1 MDGGALTSAAADH
14 GDDMANGNHLG
25 SAGERLLQQEYGSA
39 ARAAAFYDRQVID
52 HLNEHMKEF
61 VGRQEMVFIATADAG
76 GECDASFR
84 AGEAG
89 FVRVIDDRTLAYPEY
104 RGNGVYASL
113 GNVLENPHIGLM
125 FIDFFRDLIGLHV
138 NGTARIVD
146 PRTMSADE
154 AEVLL
159 DPRAERW
166 VWVHVEEAYIHCSK
180 HLPLLERKD
189 RRIHWGTDDVRRK
202 GGDYFGVASSRRDPA
217 RRS

>member
-1 MDGGALTSAAADH
+1 MTSC
-14 GDDMANGNHLG
+14 NLPG
-25 SAGERLLQQEYGSA
+25 SAGERLLQQRYGSVQ
-39 ARAAAFYDRQVID
+39 RASSFYSRQVID

-61 VGRQEMVFIATADAG
+61 VTRQEMVFVATADAG
-76 GECDASFR
+76 GECDSSFR
-84 AGEAG
+84 AGEPG
-89 FVRVIDDRTLAYPEY
+89 FVRVLGDRSLAFPEY
-104 RGNGVYASL
+104 RGNGVHASL

-146 PRTMSADE
+146 SQVMSGQE
-154 AEVLL
+154 ASVLA

-166 VWVHVEEAYIHCSK
+166 VWVDVEEAYIHCSK

-202 GGDYFGVASSRRDPA
+202 GGDYFGVAASQARPHGAAPA
-217 RRS
+217 HR